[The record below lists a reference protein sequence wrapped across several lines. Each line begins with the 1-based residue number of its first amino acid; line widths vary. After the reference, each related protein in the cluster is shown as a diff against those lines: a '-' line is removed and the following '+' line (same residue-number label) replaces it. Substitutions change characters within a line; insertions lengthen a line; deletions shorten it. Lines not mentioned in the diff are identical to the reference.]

1 MDPPY
6 RIVGKVINK
15 LDAAVEWSP
24 TVLKAPFFRHCLNF
38 ILMSFVSKN
47 ILIKFRGFFLK
58 NFSFSDQALIL
69 IY

>member
-1 MDPPY
+1 MKTFETY
-6 RIVGKVINK
+6 FVIIN
-15 LDAAVEWSP
+15 S
-24 TVLKAPFFRHCLNF
+24 TF

>member
-1 MDPPY
+1 MDPSY

-38 ILMSFVSKN
+38 K
-47 ILIKFRGFFLK
+47 
-58 NFSFSDQALIL
+58 
-69 IY
+69 